1 MNAALLTFLSMMVLF
16 SVIQDMLYTS
26 KIIWNNKFFKGTRVM
41 GEVLY
46 HDSVSMGRNTCDV
59 TVVNCKLNGKS
70 IDVLIPGNRGQKA
83 GTVIGEKI
91 EIITDGE
98 IAFCVQRNWRNI
110 NPDYGN
116 LKGKITIGLLF
127 GGLAYL
133 YLIFEPINI
142 YFLVFSILINVIL
155 IARPLRSYRNLT
167 YSLKSAS
174 GWHENL

>member
-1 MNAALLTFLSMMVLF
+1 MNAVLLTFLSMMALF
-16 SVIQDMLYTS
+16 SVIEDVLYTS

-83 GTVIGEKI
+83 GTIIGEKM

-116 LKGKITIGLLF
+116 LKGKITFGLLF

-133 YLIFEPINI
+133 YLTVEPINI
-142 YFLVFSILINVIL
+142 YFLIICILINVIL
-155 IARPLRSYRNLT
+155 IARPLRNYRNLT
-167 YSLKSAS
+167 HSLKSAS